1 MMKKSETVSS
11 FQMAMLFL
19 AYGTGSAVINI
30 PAPLT
35 GAARNGAWISVLLAC
50 AAGLLLLFA
59 CLYLYRANPGLDFI
73 EHSEKTIGR
82 WLTLILA
89 IPYLCAVFWMLAAI
103 VIDIGIFFKS
113 TMMKQTSADLIHTL
127 FFVLAALTAR
137 AGIEVMARM
146 FVLLLLSMIG
156 FIMIVLLMA
165 APHYHPYFLLPLMPD
180 GIKPVLHGAYIAYG
194 FPFAEASLFAMML
207 PYVRNQ
213 DKHVLGKHMVWALLV
228 NGVTLLAS
236 VLCSIMTEGP
246 LAGHMKFS
254 LFQLARL
261 IYIQEIFE
269 RVESVIGFSLIAGS
283 YMKATIVLFI
293 LSKTLTRLAKLQDD
307 RILIYPIALAC
318 LLLSVTMYRNET
330 EFIEGVNVIWPL
342 LNNIAFNVPLILV
355 LTVTLFKRNWRKGR
369 PSPAP
374 SP

>member
-1 MMKKSETVSS
+1 MNKTETVSS

-50 AAGLLLLFA
+50 AAGMLLLAA
-59 CLYLYRANPGLDFI
+59 CLYLFRVYPGLDFM
-73 EHSEKTIGR
+73 EYSEQTMGR
-82 WLTLILA
+82 WLTVILA

-103 VIDIGIFFKS
+103 VMDIGTFFKS
-113 TMMKQTSADLIHTL
+113 TMMKQTSTDLIHTL
-127 FFVLAALTAR
+127 FFLLAALTAR

-146 FVLLLLSMIG
+146 FVVLLLSMIG
-156 FIMIVLLMA
+156 FIAIVLLMVS
-165 APHYHPYFLLPLMPD
+165 PHYHPYFLLPVMPD
-180 GIKPVLHGAYIAYG
+180 GIKPVLHGTYIAYG
-194 FPFAEASLFAMML
+194 FPFAEVTLFAMML

-213 DKHVLGKHMVWALLV
+213 DKHLQGKHMVLALLV

-236 VLCSIMTEGP
+236 VVCSIMAEGP

-293 LSKTLTRLAKLQDD
+293 LSKVFARLAKMQDD
-307 RILIYPIALAC
+307 RILIFPIALTC
-318 LLLSVTMYRNET
+318 LLLSLTMYHNET
-330 EFIEGVNVIWPL
+330 EFVEGVNVIWPL
-342 LNNIAFNVPLILV
+342 LNNVAFNVPLILV
-355 LTVTLFKRNWRKGR
+355 LTVTIFKRKRRRGKP
-369 PSPAP
+369 PSAA
-374 SP
+374 